1 MKNNLI
7 LNRGIKNSSKKLI
20 KKITSICLVS
30 TLGCGQT
37 LSTAQELPPAYCNE
51 TQVYNSSVS
60 NDDAEIMKVLRE
72 ELDGWEGYTRGF
84 LSMLSDNEIRCL
96 YVYALSQN

>member
-7 LNRGIKNSSKKLI
+7 LNEGISHSSKKLI
-20 KKITSICLVS
+20 KNFTAIGLVS

-37 LSTAQELPPAYCNE
+37 LSTAQELPPSYGNE
-51 TQVYNSSVS
+51 TQVHNSNES

-84 LSMLSDNEIRCL
+84 ISMLSDNEIRYL
-96 YVYALSQN
+96 YFKALSQN